1 MIMFE
6 GQIMTPLDINHF
18 KQLLLHLRDE
28 ILQSEHSGKE
38 EVQPVELDQTT
49 VGRVSRMDALQGQAM
64 AKASQQRRHI
74 QLQRIQTALRRIENG
89 EFGWCHRCSEPIAP
103 KRLDFDP
110 TAPLCIDCANSG
122 TT

>member
-1 MIMFE
+1 
-6 GQIMTPLDINHF
+6 MTPPDLDIDQF
-18 KQLLLHLRDE
+18 KQILLRLHDE
-28 ILQSEHSGKE
+28 ILQSEYSGKE
-38 EVQPVELDQTT
+38 GVQPVELDQTT